1 MATPNSFTVFK
12 DITGNGYNEPTMANL
27 YSVEFGLP
35 AIIGFLP
42 GFEVDVQSWYNHMNY
57 FSDAVSIPSR
67 NITTGDIK
75 NIGIGRK
82 YATGQTENQL
92 TISFMLT
99 KSSWHRNF
107 FEKWMQKIAPDSENR
122 VGFYDDY
129 TTDIYVRK
137 WERGSNYLN
146 HVKQGGK
153 DYFSRM
159 NKAVGI
165 YHFTKCFPVN
175 MAGLE
180 FSNDGNGILKMN
192 MLFNYER
199 YRFTTKVQKPKDW
212 TEDKVITENLDVA
225 QALGLGTDTNTQFG
239 I

>member
-1 MATPNSFTVFK
+1 
-12 DITGNGYNEPTMANL
+12 
-27 YSVEFGLP
+27 
-35 AIIGFLP
+35 
-42 GFEVDVQSWYNHMNY
+42 MNY
-57 FSDAVSIPSR
+57 FADAVSIPSR

-75 NIGIGRK
+75 NVGIGRK

-146 HVKQGGK
+146 HVKQGGT

-165 YHFTKCFPVN
+165 YQFAKCFPVN
-175 MAGLE
+175 MGGLE
-180 FSNDGNGILKMN
+180 FSNDGGGVLKMN

>member
-12 DITGNGYNEPTMANL
+12 DITGNGYNEPTLANL

-35 AIIGFLP
+35 AIIGHLP

-57 FSDAVSIPSR
+57 FADAVSIPSR

-75 NIGIGRK
+75 NVGIGRK

-129 TTDIYVRK
+129 VTEVWVRK
-137 WERGSNYLN
+137 WERGSNLL
-146 HVKQGGK
+146 
-153 DYFSRM
+153 S
-159 NKAVGI
+159 
-165 YHFTKCFPVN
+165 
-175 MAGLE
+175 
-180 FSNDGNGILKMN
+180 
-192 MLFNYER
+192 
-199 YRFTTKVQKPKDW
+199 
-212 TEDKVITENLDVA
+212 
-225 QALGLGTDTNTQFG
+225 
-239 I
+239 